1 MIWGSEED
9 GLLQNIR
16 PNDSGEKDF
25 DNLIVD
31 DFSQDTNT
39 LGSISVGETINGS
52 IENIGDRDWF
62 SLDLTAGEMLQL
74 QLVGMSSTSKI
85 CPCFSC
91 NQKYQNN
98 KSENQKNV
106 QDSNNLFLGQSL
118 RDPFLRLY
126 IIYMQYVCQKIMSK
140 KENIV
145 TINDYL
151 TFN

>member
-16 PNDSGEKDF
+16 TNDNTEKDL
-25 DNLIVD
+25 DNSIVD

-39 LGSISVGETINGS
+39 LGSISVGETINGF
-52 IENIGDRDWF
+52 IEKVGDRDWF

-74 QLVGMSSTSKI
+74 QLVGRSSTSKI

-98 KSENQKNV
+98 KTENQKNV
-106 QDSNNLFLGQSL
+106 QDSNNLFLAIS
-118 RDPFLRLY
+118 
-126 IIYMQYVCQKIMSK
+126 
-140 KENIV
+140 
-145 TINDYL
+145 
-151 TFN
+151 